1 MWHHNGKWLVYH
13 FIENVAF
20 LSLRKLL
27 DFAKFHKTSSREN
40 KAWVRAWNGCDG
52 YLHFS
57 LSIMHRIC
65 FPQPTTQKWINIL
78 HKHCFQ
84 CLLGSKIVPKVTA
97 KQRMQDLG
105 GANKVQRFEKI
116 LVVKDLS
123 HLCSKEAEVKRMCLS
138 LFHSIC
144 WGYEMKIIVNDFSDL
159 SNDHH

>member
-1 MWHHNGKWLVYH
+1 MT
-13 FIENVAF
+13 
-20 LSLRKLL
+20 LL
-27 DFAKFHKTSSREN
+27 NSIKRLA
-40 KAWVRAWNGCDG
+40 VRIKPELGLEMDVMAI
-52 YLHFS
+52 YTFS

-65 FPQPTTQKWINIL
+65 FPQPTTQKWTNIL

-138 LFHSIC
+138 LFHDIC

-159 SNDHH
+159 SNDHHQSKRYLLIFNYFI